1 MPSERA
7 NQKTEKKHVFKLIV
21 PQRNS
26 CGMPSNGTVV
36 VLETMDA
43 WWKRGRQTIRKS
55 QQQKIADKICTV
67 NTETDK
73 IITTTQCSALRTK
86 IWIQRERNNKK
97 LNVVVVTSI
106 ISFPH
111 IICGVC
117 VCVCVKY
124 YETIA
129 TLQIWPQTACWLLWE
144 ILVNLPR
151 RYISCSLERKR
162 KHTRSDNVH
171 LCAADERAKLK
182 NKERKQPSK
191 SYMSGCVLKNMWKA
205 SSTNCIKTIKI
216 LWRSSGYQ
224 ITNHHH
230 F

>member
-117 VCVCVKY
+117 VCVC
-124 YETIA
+124 
-129 TLQIWPQTACWLLWE
+129 E
-144 ILVNLPR
+144 ILWNDRDFSDMTANRVLAFVRNFGE
-151 RYISCSLERKR
+151 SSSSLHLMLARTKA
-162 KHTRSDNVH
+162 KTHTRSDNVH

>member
-117 VCVCVKY
+117 VWNIMKWSRLFRYDREPRAGFCEKFWW
-124 YETIA
+124 IF
-129 TLQIWPQTACWLLWE
+129 
-144 ILVNLPR
+144 LVVTSHARSNE
-151 RYISCSLERKR
+151 SE

-230 F
+230 I